1 MSYSVIDE
9 SNENVRTFDTR
20 SIAEDKAAGVK
31 QMVSDP
37 SSIRVVQG
45 AYDDYE
51 DYQSNHDNADDAK
64 TSREASIET
73 LDAKA
78 DRKDTPVEPTETAV
92 SDVQNKDISQD
103 PLTVMPS
110 HFVDEIQGVPTI
122 NRKGYAV
129 LAEHY
134 GISVTAEPVTLP
146 SETDF
151 EYAEFRAIAT
161 TENGTEYSGFGS
173 AHVDRQDG
181 DDPHLLAELAETRAL
196 KRAVSWATG
205 VGMTAKTEME
215 NSL

>member
-1 MSYSVIDE
+1 MSYTIVDHG
-9 SNENVRTFDTR
+9 NENTRTEPTR
-20 SIAEDKAAGVK
+20 ADAEDKAAGVK
-31 QMVSDP
+31 QMVDDP
-37 SSIRVVQG
+37 DEIEVVDG
-45 AYDDYE
+45 GYESYEAY
-51 DYQSNHDNADDAK
+51 QNDNGDVDPEIIDH
-64 TSREASIET
+64 SEG
-73 LDAKA
+73 
-78 DRKDTPVEPTETAV
+78 TPVEPAEPTETAV

-161 TENGTEYSGFGS
+161 TEDGTEYSGFGS

-181 DDPHLLAELAETRAL
+181 DDKHLLAELAETRAL

-205 VGMTAKTEME
+205 VGMTAKSEME

>member
-1 MSYSVIDE
+1 MTYTIIDHG
-9 SNENVRTFDTR
+9 NENTRTESARND
-20 SIAEDKAAGVK
+20 AEDKAK
-31 QMVSDP
+31 DLKMMVDDP
-37 SSIRVVQG
+37 NDIEVTQG
-45 AYDDYE
+45 DYE
-51 DYQSNHDNADDAK
+51 DYQEYQNDSDDE
-64 TSREASIET
+64 SEDEPVPVPNESPGDVI
-73 LDAKA
+73 DA
-78 DRKDTPVEPTETAV
+78 EPTETAV
-92 SDVQNKDISQD
+92 SNVQNKDISQD

-161 TENGTEYSGFGS
+161 TEDGTEYSGFGS

-181 DDPHLLAELAETRAL
+181 DDKHLLAELAETRAM
-196 KRAVSWATG
+196 KRALSYATG
-205 VGMTAKTEME
+205 VGMTAATEMK
-215 NSL
+215 NTIR